1 MQKIGIDARILFKE
15 NPSPH
20 TRLFQCLLQEN
31 YLSHYY
37 FQFFLYTNSTNN
49 YKPYYLDADNVF
61 VRRIKSNSYSEF
73 WWLNRDLAKA
83 MQKDGINLFLSPYY
97 KFPIFSL
104 ISSFAM
110 IHDLAFF
117 MNPKG
122 LIAPRYQSIVSRASL
137 YVRIFVFC
145 RLAAKIITVS
155 HYSSKAIQKILKVA
169 PSKIEV
175 CFNGVFPVID
185 SNFDYDLLNYS
196 NSQTNKVH

>member
-73 WWLNRDLAKA
+73 WWLNRDLVKA
-83 MQKDGINLFLSPYY
+83 MQKDGINLF
-97 KFPIFSL
+97 F
-104 ISSFAM
+104 
-110 IHDLAFF
+110 
-117 MNPKG
+117 
-122 LIAPRYQSIVSRASL
+122 IA
-137 YVRIFVFC
+137 
-145 RLAAKIITVS
+145 
-155 HYSSKAIQKILKVA
+155 
-169 PSKIEV
+169 
-175 CFNGVFPVID
+175 
-185 SNFDYDLLNYS
+185 LL
-196 NSQTNKVH
+196 